1 MSSGS
6 RYGAAVARILLL
18 VVLGAVGPAQA
29 RNGLGS
35 SFVLLHGEESEADLE
50 RLHEQLGAV
59 LVDEDVLEARQV
71 EVLIDPPD
79 GGILR

>member
-35 SFVLLHGEESEADLE
+35 SFVLLHGED
-50 RLHEQLGAV
+50 R
-59 LVDEDVLEARQV
+59 
-71 EVLIDPPD
+71 
-79 GGILR
+79 